1 MNVPVPATGSN
12 PELKQNS
19 NKSGFQSGNVII
31 ISFSH
36 LLHDI
41 YSSFLAPILPL
52 LIEKLGISLT
62 AAGLLGIIQRI
73 PSLFNPFV
81 GILAENMKVRYF
93 VIFAPALTT
102 ISMSFIGL
110 APGYI
115 ILAILLFVAGFSST
129 LYHVPSPV
137 MIKHISGDK
146 LGKGMSYFMM
156 GGELART
163 LGPLIIVAAVTH
175 WGLEGTYKL
184 IPFGI
189 FASIILFFR
198 LKKIDLRE
206 DFKKSKEKPEYFKT
220 FKKFLPTFAILGFMI
235 FFRGAMKSALTLYL
249 AVYLTEIKGNTLWF
263 AATALSVLQLAGV
276 LGTFSSGTIS
286 DRIGRRTTMVII
298 TTITPFLMWLFL
310 NAQGVLTFPVLI
322 ITGFFLVAP
331 GPVMLAIIQE
341 LKTKHL
347 AFVNGIYMTITFGFN
362 SLMLLLVGILSD
374 NFGMETTYIISGF
387 VAALSIPFAFMLP
400 KRKVVGDS

>member
-1 MNVPVPATGSN
+1 MKLQVQATGSN

-19 NKSGFQSGNVII
+19 KKSGFQSGNVII
-31 ISFSH
+31 ISLSH

-102 ISMSFIGL
+102 ISMSLIGL

-115 ILAILLFVAGFSST
+115 MLAILLFVAGFSST
-129 LYHVPSPV
+129 LYHVPAPV
-137 MIKHISGDK
+137 MIKNISGNK
-146 LGKGMSYFMM
+146 LGKGMSYFMV

-163 LGPLIIVAAVTH
+163 LGPLIIVAAATY

-198 LKKIDLRE
+198 LRKIDLRE
-206 DFKKSKEKPEYFKT
+206 DFLKSKEKPEYYKT
-220 FKKFLPTFAILGFMI
+220 FKKFLPTFAILGFII

-249 AVYLTEIKGNTLWF
+249 SVYLTEIKGNTLWF

-310 NAQGVLTFPVLI
+310 NAQGILTFPVLI

-362 SLMLLLVGILSD
+362 SLMLLFVGIFSD
-374 NFGMETTYIISGF
+374 HFGMETTYIIAGV

-400 KRKVVGDS
+400 KKKVQGG

>member
-1 MNVPVPATGSN
+1 MNTPVQSSSSI
-12 PELKQNS
+12 PEPKHNS
-19 NKSGFQSGNVII
+19 KKARFQSGNAII

-52 LIEKLGISLT
+52 LIDKLGMSLT
-62 AAGLLGIIQRI
+62 AAGLLSVIQRI

-81 GILAENMKVRYF
+81 GIMAENMKIRYF

-102 ISMSFIGL
+102 IVMSLIGL
-110 APGYI
+110 APGYL

-137 MIKHISGDK
+137 MIKRISGDK
-146 LGKGMSYFMM
+146 LGKGMSYFMV

-163 LGPLIIVAAVTH
+163 LGPLIIVAAATH

-184 IPFGI
+184 MPFGI

-198 LKKIDLRE
+198 LRKIDLRE
-206 DFKKSKEKPEYFKT
+206 DFIKSKEKPEYYKT

-276 LGTFSSGTIS
+276 LGTFTSGTIS

-298 TTITPFLMWLFL
+298 TMITPFLMWLFL
-310 NAQGVLTFPVLI
+310 NAHGVLTFPVLI
-322 ITGFFLVAP
+322 VTGFFLVAP

-362 SLMLLLVGILSD
+362 SLMLLLVGVFSD
-374 NFGMETTYIISGF
+374 HFGMEKTYIIAGL
-387 VAALSIPFAFMLP
+387 VATLSIPFAFMLP
-400 KRKVVGDS
+400 KKNSH

>member
-1 MNVPVPATGSN
+1 MNTPVQASSSI
-12 PELKQNS
+12 PEPKHNS
-19 NKSGFQSGNVII
+19 KKARFQSGNVII

-52 LIEKLGISLT
+52 LIDKLGMSLT
-62 AAGLLGIIQRI
+62 AAGLLSVIQRI

-81 GILAENMKVRYF
+81 GIMAENMKIRYF

-102 ISMSFIGL
+102 IVMSLIGL
-110 APGYI
+110 APGYL

-137 MIKHISGDK
+137 MIKRISGDK
-146 LGKGMSYFMM
+146 LGKGMSYFMV

-163 LGPLIIVAAVTH
+163 LGPLIIVAAATH

-189 FASIILFFR
+189 LASIILFFR
-198 LKKIDLRE
+198 LRKIDLRE
-206 DFKKSKEKPEYFKT
+206 DFIKTKEKPEYYKT
-220 FKKFLPTFAILGFMI
+220 FIKFLPTFAILGFMI

-263 AATALSVLQLAGV
+263 AAIALSVLQLAGV
-276 LGTFSSGTIS
+276 LGTFTSGTIS

-298 TTITPFLMWLFL
+298 TMITPFLMWLFL
-310 NAQGVLTFPVLI
+310 NAHGVLTFPVLI
-322 ITGFFLVAP
+322 VTGFFLVAP

-362 SLMLLLVGILSD
+362 SLMLLLVGVFSD
-374 NFGMETTYIISGF
+374 HFGMEKTYIIAGL
-387 VAALSIPFAFMLP
+387 VATLSIPFAFMLP
-400 KRKVVGDS
+400 KKKVPEE

>member
-1 MNVPVPATGSN
+1 MSTPAQASGSS
-12 PELKQNS
+12 PKLKQNS
-19 NKSGFQSGNVII
+19 NKSGFQAGNVII
-31 ISFSH
+31 ISLSH

-81 GILAENMKVRYF
+81 GILAENMKIRYL

-102 ISMSFIGL
+102 IAMSLIGL
-110 APGYI
+110 APGYL

-146 LGKGMSYFMM
+146 LGKGMSYFMV

-163 LGPLIIVAAVTH
+163 LGPLIIVAAVSH
-175 WGLEGTYKL
+175 WGLESTYKL

-189 FASIILFFR
+189 LASAILFLR
-198 LKKIDLRE
+198 LRKIDLRE
-206 DFKKSKEKPEYFKT
+206 DFKKTAEKPEYYKI
-220 FKKFLPTFAILGFMI
+220 FKKFLPTFTILGFI
-235 FFRGAMKSALTLYL
+235 VFFRGAMKSALTLYL
-249 AVYLTEIKGNTLWF
+249 SVYLTDKGNSLWF
-263 AATALSVLQLAGV
+263 AAAALSVLQLAGV
-276 LGTFSSGTIS
+276 LGTFSSGIIS
-286 DRIGRRTTMVII
+286 DRIGRRTAMVII
-298 TTITPFLMWLFL
+298 TMGTPVLMWLFL
-310 NAQGVLTFPVLI
+310 NAQGALTFPVLI
-322 ITGFFLVAP
+322 LTGFFLVAP
-331 GPVMLAIIQE
+331 GPVMLAIIHE

-347 AFVNGIYMTITFGFN
+347 AFVNGIYMTIQFGFS
-362 SLMLLLVGILSD
+362 SLMLLLVGISSD
-374 NFGMETTYIISGF
+374 HLGMETTYIISGI

-400 KRKVVGDS
+400 KKKVIADS